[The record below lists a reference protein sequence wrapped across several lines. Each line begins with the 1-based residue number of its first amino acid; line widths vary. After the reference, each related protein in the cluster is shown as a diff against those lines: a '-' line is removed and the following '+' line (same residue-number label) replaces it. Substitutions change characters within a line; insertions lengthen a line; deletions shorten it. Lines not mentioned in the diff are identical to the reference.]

1 MGLQTVPS
9 QTVNLMSSPNT
20 QRRQDPMDGMASETL
35 DGYVID
41 VGCIRKNARDELL
54 EKARTHSRECA
65 LMGHCVESGYGIVTE
80 DDRLTVLDSGA
91 TPKIVNVV
99 GDSQTEEGITL
110 RVQRQKGE
118 DETMETTAVEEI
130 DQ

>member
-1 MGLQTVPS
+1 
-9 QTVNLMSSPNT
+9 MSSPNI
-20 QRRQDPMDGMASETL
+20 QRRQDTRDTMASETL

-80 DDRLTVLDSGA
+80 DDRLTVLDSEA
-91 TPKIVNVV
+91 TPKIVNTVE
-99 GDSQTEEGITL
+99 GSDTEEGIRL
-110 RVQRQKGE
+110 RVQREEQDGS
-118 DETMETTAVEEI
+118 METTSIEEI
-130 DQ
+130 S

>member
-1 MGLQTVPS
+1 MSVPS
-9 QTVNLMSSPNT
+9 QCVPANVRLMSSPNM
-20 QRRQDPMDGMASETL
+20 QRRQDASDTVASETL

-80 DDRLTVLDSGA
+80 DDRLTVLDSDA
-91 TPKIVNVV
+91 TPGVV
-99 GDSQTEEGITL
+99 DTVEESDTEEGIRL
-110 RVQRQKGE
+110 RVQREEQEGS
-118 DETMETTAVEEI
+118 METTSIEEV
-130 DQ
+130 D

>member
-1 MGLQTVPS
+1 MGLQTAPS
-9 QTVNLMSSPNT
+9 QNVNLMSSPNI
-20 QRRQDPMDGMASETL
+20 QRRQDTRDTMAPETL

-80 DDRLTVLDSGA
+80 DDRLTVLDSEA
-91 TPKIVNVV
+91 TPKIVNTVEES
-99 GDSQTEEGITL
+99 DTEEGIRL
-110 RVQRQKGE
+110 RVQREEQDGS
-118 DETMETTAVEEI
+118 METTSIEEVS
-130 DQ
+130 

>member
-1 MGLQTVPS
+1 
-9 QTVNLMSSPNT
+9 MSSPNM
-20 QRRQDPMDGMASETL
+20 QRRQDASDTVASETL

-80 DDRLTVLDSGA
+80 DDRLTVLDSDA
-91 TPKIVNVV
+91 TPGVV
-99 GDSQTEEGITL
+99 DTVEESDTEEGIRL
-110 RVQRQKGE
+110 RVQREEQEGS
-118 DETMETTAVEEI
+118 METTSIEEV
-130 DQ
+130 D

>member
-1 MGLQTVPS
+1 MT
-9 QTVNLMSSPNT
+9 T
-20 QRRQDPMDGMASETL
+20 ETL

-80 DDRLTVLDSGA
+80 DDRLIVLDSDA
-91 TPKIVNVV
+91 TPKVVGVV
-99 GDSQTEEGITL
+99 GDSETEEGIRL
-110 RVQRQKGE
+110 HVQREQKG
-118 DETMETTAVEEI
+118 DTMETTSVEEMK
-130 DQ
+130 